1 MTGKSTFLDGLRVHT
16 EAPLPND
23 AAIRDQVQ
31 ARGRDIFGAGSPV
44 VEMDCPGSDSK
55 APPRERWPAQFFAQ
69 NELQRLSVEASA
81 VEDILAG
88 LVPSET
94 PGIEG
99 RRRELQA
106 LDKQLRD
113 MAKRLRDLDES
124 LAEAEQARAR
134 SGNARKALNAFS
146 EAGVEGLHQASRDRQ
161 RWTEARQV
169 AEKVRSDI
177 HRVAQTVKSQDL
189 PESGHTGTSGGPG
202 SESGMPDGGS
212 LKRRWSR
219 IGERVEHLER
229 ELDHWLV
236 DAARM
241 VATLE
246 KHQDELRIAVERA
259 LAERGLDAGTLR
271 EIQELNRQAALLP
284 SYEANLNR
292 TRKDLQG
299 AEDRFDRILNERRSL
314 VGEQRKAFDR
324 VVVEVEREFGGRIRA
339 RRADNGDFRPLDT
352 FLRDL
357 KQKGVTRWWNDLE
370 EHRKPS
376 PEELIDGLG
385 PDPGRQ
391 SWEEWLENP
400 DQLSDGILGGMR
412 MSDAVQ
418 ATFRESMT
426 RARRCDLAALRCP
439 DRYFLE
445 LLMDDGSYRRLDELS
460 GGQRVSV
467 LLSLLLETEDTR
479 PLVIDQPE
487 DELDS
492 RFLFETVLPALKRL
506 KGRRQVVVA
515 THDANIVVNGD
526 ADMVIRLEATASR
539 GRVACAGAIEEP
551 AIRDAI
557 VRTVDGGEE
566 AFHLRRRKYGF

>member
-1 MTGKSTFLDGLRVHT
+1 
-16 EAPLPND
+16 
-23 AAIRDQVQ
+23 
-31 ARGRDIFGAGSPV
+31 
-44 VEMDCPGSDSK
+44 MDCPGSDSK

-113 MAKRLRDLDES
+113 MTKRLRDLDES

-134 SGNARKALNAFS
+134 SGNARKALDAFS
-146 EAGVEGLHQASRDRQ
+146 EAGVEGLHQASRDWQ
-161 RWTEARQV
+161 RWTEAKQV

-219 IGERVEHLER
+219 IGERVGHLEQ

-339 RRADNGDFRPLDT
+339 RRADNKDFRPLDT
-352 FLRDL
+352 FLRNL

-426 RARRCDLAALRCP
+426 RARRRDLAALRCP

-479 PLVIDQPE
+479 PLAIDQPE